1 MADFSSIDRTTED
14 KDIAREGMA
23 ATGNPTRGGSPLD
36 ILKAKF
42 KGLDQQ
48 RTKVFAVAARNG
60 EPFWLELDL
69 DITEDD
75 MTTYEERADRAN
87 RAQRRAGQSDISPA
101 VLAGNV
107 ISEKNTR
114 MWATNPLD
122 EDVLIQR
129 VRRPHAGV
137 LLGDHVAREHCRGDV
152 GLPGSTLCTV
162 RTVSALLVRGHVVL
176 GDIQVQFQPEGFP
189 VAGSHCKHLRALLV
203 QALELGLEN
212 VQGGATT
219 GRVAGRGHTLTGD
232 VLVLSGAV
240 DATEVS
246 HD

>member
-1 MADFSSIDRTTED
+1 MADFTSIDRTTED
-14 KDIAREGMA
+14 KDIEREGMA

-42 KGLDQQ
+42 RGLDQQ

-87 RAQRRAGQSDISPA
+87 RAQRRAGQSDISQA

-114 MWATNPLD
+114 MWAENPLD
-122 EDVLIQR
+122 DDDKVKPGVDPVLDSDGDPITVHSEEWCEALGFPGDPVGGLR
-129 VRRPHAGV
+129 H
-137 LLGDHVAREHCRGDV
+137 LLGDFSLVALFNLYSQSVGTDV
-152 GLPGSTLCTV
+152 DPT
-162 RTVSALLVRGHVVL
+162 
-176 GDIQVQFQPEGFP
+176 
-189 VAGSHCKHLRALLV
+189 RA
-203 QALELGLEN
+203 
-212 VQGGATT
+212 
-219 GRVAGRGHTLTGD
+219 
-232 VLVLSGAV
+232 
-240 DATEVS
+240 
-246 HD
+246 